1 MNYSKILIKIRGTLD
16 LSQEQLGKMLNV
28 SFATINRWENGRS
41 EPSKKRIFQIEKIC
55 SDNKISING

>member
-28 SFATINRWENGRS
+28 SFATINRWENGKS
-41 EPSKKRIFQIEKIC
+41 EPSKKHIFQIEKIC